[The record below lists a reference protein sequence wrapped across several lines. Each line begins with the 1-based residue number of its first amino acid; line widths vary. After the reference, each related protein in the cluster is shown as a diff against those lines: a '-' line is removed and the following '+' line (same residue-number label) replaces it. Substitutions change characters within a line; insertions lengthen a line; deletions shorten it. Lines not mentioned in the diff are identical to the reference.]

1 MVQARTVINTLIT
14 LRAASV
20 LAAPVPDG
28 VSNALLSRTRETS
41 LPSLASHDPQGG
53 MSVERRAHTDSEGGQ
68 VSEASLDFDWVQH
81 TKRASP
87 SPPGSPASDG
97 SAYIPSGLGSPA
109 NSDSGPSSPPA
120 TSSDAHRRLIETNR
134 IPIDLQERFRYLA
147 SMVNSDEERGIYNN
161 AVILVSGLQDRMFK
175 DVVREIDHAPRFL
188 LQIKDLSPVDQLRM
202 LFLRAI
208 NFHTRP
214 YNLRELNIWNNDIMK
229 PLKKNTRTNT
239 WPDEVLKLYNQITT
253 HFRLA
258 TKRRNEAAA
267 QGAGPS
273 GSSGAAH
280 SRRGLGGQQ
289 GSFDGDF
296 GNEMR
301 NSIHNGIAGR
311 DERLGYRCVYGDDLD

>member
-28 VSNALLSRTRETS
+28 VFNALVSRTRETS

-68 VSEASLDFDWVQH
+68 VSEASLDFDRVQH
-81 TKRASP
+81 TKRVSP
-87 SPPGSPASDG
+87 SPPGSPASDE
-97 SAYIPSGLGSPA
+97 SAHIPSGLGSPA
-109 NSDSGPSSPPA
+109 GSDSGPSSPPA
-120 TSSDAHRRLIETNR
+120 SSSDSHRPLIQTDR
-134 IPIDLQERFRYLA
+134 IPPDLQEKFRYLA
-147 SMVNSDEERGIYNN
+147 SRLDSDKEREIYNN
-161 AVILVSGLQDRMFK
+161 AVIVVSGLQDRILN

-188 LQIKDLSPVDQLRM
+188 SQIKDLGPADQLRM

-208 NFHTRP
+208 NFKNPP
-214 YNLRELNIWNNDIMK
+214 YNPDQLNTWNNDIMK
-229 PLKKNTRTNT
+229 PLTKNTRTNI
-239 WPDEVLKLYNQITT
+239 WPQEVLKLYNLIMR
-253 HFRLA
+253 HFILA
-258 TKRRNEAAA
+258 IKRRDDLR
-267 QGAGPS
+267 AGPS
-273 GSSGAAH
+273 GSSGAAP

-301 NSIHNGIAGR
+301 NSIHSGIAGR
-311 DERLGYRCVYGDDLD
+311 DERLGYRRVYGDDLD